1 MESAPLKDRYWPLW
15 LMLHR
20 TSYAMRRAREIELG
34 QFGLSDIQAA
44 VIFLVKEAVSP
55 LTPAEISRRL
65 FRESHTVSALL
76 ARMAKQGYIKKVRD
90 EKRRNQIRIEMAPK
104 GEKAYRQAKEMKS
117 IQKIMSSLSKKKQ
130 EKLWE
135 HLETLLSKAHSLM
148 MLKYES
154 PLIVEKPWS
163 P

>member
-1 MESAPLKDRYWPLW
+1 MESGPLKDRYWPLW
-15 LMLHR
+15 LLLHR
-20 TSYAMRRAREIELG
+20 TSYAMRRAREIEL
-34 QFGLSDIQAA
+34 QKFGLSDIQAA
-44 VIFLVKEAVSP
+44 VIFIVKEEKAV

-65 FRESHTVSALL
+65 FREAHTVSALL
-76 ARMAKQGYIKKVRD
+76 GRMEKQGYIKKVRD
-90 EKRRNQIRIEMAPK
+90 QNRKNQIRIEMAPK
-104 GEKAYRQAKEMKS
+104 GEKAYRQAKKMKS

-154 PLIVEKPWS
+154 PLLVEKPWS

>member
-1 MESAPLKDRYWPLW
+1 MESATLKDRYWPLW

-34 QFGLSDIQAA
+34 QYGMSDIQAA
-44 VIFLVKEAVSP
+44 VIFLVKEAETP

-65 FRESHTVSALL
+65 FREAHTVSALL
-76 ARMAKQGYIKKVRD
+76 ARMEKQGLIKKARD
-90 EKRRNQIRIEMAPK
+90 QKRKNQIRIEMAPK
-104 GEKAYRQAKEMKS
+104 GEKVYRQAKEMRS

-135 HLETLLSKAHSLM
+135 YLETLLSKAHSLM

-154 PLIVEKPWS
+154 PLIVENPWT